1 MTSVATPAT
10 SLDASLHGTWNLDR
24 THSHIEFA
32 VRHMGVAT
40 FRGSF
45 ADVDATFTA
54 DAGSVQLSGSA
65 QARSITTADENL
77 HGHLMSPEF
86 FDVEHYAAITFAAAS
101 LQRTGDDVQLDGIL
115 TIKDTSL
122 PVTLTGTMH
131 GPLTDPYGNE
141 RIGFE
146 LDTEIDRTA
155 FGLVW
160 NAPLPGGGWVLS
172 KTVRLR
178 ANLEFIAS

>member
-1 MTSVATPAT
+1 MTSVAPASST
-10 SLDASLHGTWNLDR
+10 LDAAMHGTWGLDR
-24 THSHIEFA
+24 THSHVEFA

-45 ADVDATFTA
+45 AEFDASLVVDAATA
-54 DAGSVQLSGSA
+54 QLSGSA
-65 QARSITTADENL
+65 AVQSITTADENL

-86 FDVEHYAAITFAAAS
+86 FDVANHAAIAFETTS
-101 LQRTGDDVQLDGIL
+101 LQRTGDSVTLEGTL
-115 TIKDTSL
+115 TIKGTSL
-122 PVTLTGTMH
+122 PVSLTGTMH

-146 LDTEIDRTA
+146 LETEIDRTA
-155 FGLVW
+155 YGLEW

-178 ANLEFIAS
+178 TNLELIKH